1 MQRKLLTLP
10 IIAAMLSGC
19 STVYV
24 PSFVKVYEP
33 DIQQG
38 NIYEEAQIERL
49 REGMSQ
55 ARVRAILGTPNLR
68 DIFHAGQRDTYVY
81 YDKRGKGEAFR
92 HTLVIEYDRNGRVAA
107 IQRDGMD
114 LANAPSMNS
123 AELPEED
130 ESVAPSGPESQPG
143 DDRYSPLPDEGGTG
157 MGNPQPTF

>member
-10 IIAAMLSGC
+10 VIAALLSGC

-24 PSFVKVYEP
+24 PSFIKVYQP

-55 ARVRAILGTPNLR
+55 SQVRAILGTPSLK
-68 DIFHAGQRDTYVY
+68 DIFHEGQRDTYVY
-81 YDKRGKGEAFR
+81 YDKRGKQEAFR
-92 HTLVIEYDRNGRVAA
+92 HTLVIEYDRAGRVAS

-114 LANAPSMNS
+114 LAEAPSMNS

-130 ESVAPSGPESQPG
+130 ESVVPAAPT
-143 DDRYSPLPDEGGTG
+143 DDGYSPVPEGDTG
-157 MGNPQPTF
+157 LGAPQPTP